1 MTLDEY
7 QKKAL
12 TTDHFADQAKSAA
25 VTDPAYV
32 AKILGLV
39 GESGE
44 VAEKYKKII
53 RNQAGELTEE
63 NRRELAKELG
73 DVLWYIAV
81 LARYLDTDLEEVA
94 LVNLEKLAD
103 RKQRNVIASSGDNR

>member
-1 MTLDEY
+1 MTFDEY
-7 QKKAL
+7 QDQAL
-12 TTDHFADQAKSAA
+12 TTDSFHKIDGTRS

-53 RNQAGELTEE
+53 RDGREVNEDD
-63 NRRELAKELG
+63 RRELLKELG

-81 LARYLDTDLEEVA
+81 LARYLDSDLEPVA
-94 LVNLEKLAD
+94 QSNLTKLAD
-103 RKQRNVIASSGDNR
+103 RSARGVIKSKGDNR

>member
-7 QKKAL
+7 QKQAL
-12 TTDHFADQAKSAA
+12 TTDHFAAQAKSAT
-25 VTDPAYV
+25 VTDPAYIS
-32 AKILGLV
+32 KILGLV

-53 RNQAGELTEE
+53 RNQGGDMTDDNRQELT
-63 NRRELAKELG
+63 KELG

-81 LARYLDTDLEEVA
+81 LARYLDVDLEVVA
-94 LVNLEKLAD
+94 AANLEKLAD
-103 RKQRNVIASSGDNR
+103 RKQRNVIASGGDNR